1 MKKIKL
7 KDIFVPKFRIYLILI
22 FLILF
27 YVCVLNYKFAP
38 IALLIYAYVL
48 FITYIKEKH
57 TRERITNTLD
67 SLIFKLKTDDTVLNF
82 PIPSIIVAKSG
93 EILWSNDEFELVFKG
108 LNKQTYIEN
117 IIKELDAEYHG
128 QTIGIDKE
136 INIHDKYYRLLG
148 NTVDIKKK
156 RHEKEAALMIYFID
170 KTEYYKLYKM
180 YEDSKYCTGIV
191 MIDNYEELVQGMLDT
206 DRPQLT
212 ATIEKRLR
220 EWFSFTSGIM
230 TSIDRNK
237 YLMIFEKRFIKNFVD
252 SKFQI
257 LNDIKEISLGNKIPV
272 TLSIGIVVDDG
283 SGIQKLQNTMAAV
296 DVALGRGGDQVV
308 IRKNGNY
315 EFFGGNTKEIEKT
328 TKVKPRIIAQAT
340 KELIEESSNV
350 LIMGHKNAD
359 ADCLGA
365 SMGVYRLAKTYKKE
379 ANIVMNDFGIA
390 IDGLCNRISNSE
402 EYQGVIISGAEALG
416 KIGEKTLLVVVD
428 THVADYVNAEDVLQK
443 SKNIMIIDHHRRS
456 TEAIMD
462 PILTFHEVYASS
474 ASELV
479 TELLQ
484 YAEGK
489 IELSKI
495 EAECLYAGILT
506 DTKNFMQKTGVRTF
520 EAAAFLKKTGIDISA
535 INKEFQ
541 NDVNTYVAIADVI
554 RHSEI
559 VFDTVAIAICP
570 SGIDNQIKITGQ
582 AADELL
588 NLNGIETSFVLSEYE
603 GKIYISGRSTGS
615 LNVQV
620 ILEKFGGGGHM
631 MMAGA
636 QVENAS
642 IEEVKQML
650 KDTIAQMK
658 SEK

>member
-220 EWFSFTSGIM
+220 EWFSFTGGIM

>member
-7 KDIFVPKFRIYLILI
+7 KDIFVPKFRIYLV
-22 FLILF
+22 LILF
-27 YVCVLNYKFAP
+27 ILVYVCILNYKFAP

-48 FITYIKEKH
+48 FITYLKEKN
-57 TRERITNTLD
+57 TRNRITNTLD

-82 PIPSIIVAKSG
+82 PIPAIIVSKSG
-93 EILWSNDEFELVFKG
+93 EILWSNNDFDLILKG

-117 IIKELDAEYHG
+117 IIKELNTEYDG
-128 QTIGIDKE
+128 KTVGINKE
-136 INIHDKYYRLLG
+136 ISIHDKYYKLLG
-148 NTVDIKKK
+148 NTIDLKKKK
-156 RHEKEAALMIYFID
+156 REKETALMLYFID
-170 KTEYYKLYKM
+170 RTEYYRLYRM
-180 YEDSKYCTGIV
+180 YEDSKYCIGVV
-191 MIDNYEELVQGMLDT
+191 MVDNYEELVQGMLDT

-212 ATIEKRLR
+212 ATVEKRLR
-220 EWFSFTSGIM
+220 EWFSFTGGIM

-237 YLMIFEKRFIKNFVD
+237 YLMIFEKRYIKNFVD

-283 SGIQKLQNTMAAV
+283 TGMQKLQNTLAAV

-308 IRKNGNY
+308 LRKNGNY
-315 EFFGGNTKEIEKT
+315 EFFGGNTKEVEKT
-328 TKVKPRIIAQAT
+328 TKVKPRIIAQAM

-365 SMGVYRLAKTYKKE
+365 AMGVYRLTKTYKKD
-379 ANIVMNDFGIA
+379 ANIILNDYGIA
-390 IDGLCNRISNSE
+390 IEGLCNRISADE
-402 EYQGVIISGAEALG
+402 QYHDVIITGSEAIG

-428 THVADYVNAEDVLQK
+428 THVADYVNDTEVLK
-443 SKNIMIIDHHRRS
+443 KAKNVMVIDHHRRS
-456 TEAIMD
+456 TEAIAD

-484 YAEGK
+484 YSEGK
-489 IELSKI
+489 IELSKL

-520 EAAAFLKKTGIDISA
+520 EAAAYLKKTGIDIAA

-554 RHSEI
+554 RNSEI
-559 VFDTVAIAICP
+559 VFDTVAIAVCP
-570 SGIDNQIKITGQ
+570 SGIENQIKITGQ

-642 IEEVKQML
+642 LEEVKQML
-650 KDTIAQMK
+650 IDSIREAKNK
-658 SEK
+658 

>member
-7 KDIFVPKFRIYLILI
+7 KDIFVPKFRLYLILI
-22 FLILF
+22 LLILV
-27 YVCVLNYKFAP
+27 YVCILNYKFIP
-38 IALLIYAYVL
+38 LALIIYAYVL
-48 FITYIKEKH
+48 FVTYLKENRTKDK
-57 TRERITNTLD
+57 ITNTLD
-67 SLIFKLKTDDTVLNF
+67 SLIFKLKADNTILNF
-82 PIPSIIVAKSG
+82 PIPSIIVSKSG
-93 EILWSNDEFELVFKG
+93 EILWNNDEFDLIMKG
-108 LNKQTYIEN
+108 LNKQTYVEN
-117 IIKELDAEYHG
+117 IIKELNVEYNG
-128 QTIGIDKE
+128 KTIGIDKE
-136 INIHDKYYRLLG
+136 ISIHDKYYRLLG

-156 RHEKEAALMIYFID
+156 RHEKETSLMLYFID
-170 KTEYYKLYKM
+170 RTEYYRLFKM

-191 MIDNYEELVQGMLDT
+191 MVDNYEELIQGMLDT

-212 ATIEKRLR
+212 ANIERRLR
-220 EWFSFTSGIM
+220 EWFSFTGGIM

-237 YLMIFEKRFIKNFVD
+237 YLMIFEKRYVKSFID

-257 LNDIKEISLGNKIPV
+257 LNDIKEISLSNKIPV

-283 SGIQKLQNTMAAV
+283 TGIQKLQNTTAAV
-296 DVALGRGGDQVV
+296 DVALGRGGDQAV

-328 TKVKPRIIAQAT
+328 TKVKPRIVAQAIR
-340 KELIEESSNV
+340 ELIEESSNV

-365 SMGVYRLAKTYKKE
+365 SMGVYRLAKTYKKD
-379 ANIVMNDFGIA
+379 ANIIMNDFGIA
-390 IDGLCNRISNSE
+390 IDRLCNRISHSD
-402 EYQGVIISGAEALG
+402 EYEDVIITSSEAMSKLS
-416 KIGEKTLLVVVD
+416 ENTLLVVVD
-428 THVADYVNAEDVLQK
+428 THVADYVNAVDVLQK
-443 SKNIMIIDHHRRS
+443 AKNVMIIDHHRRS
-456 TEAIMD
+456 TEAIED

-484 YAEGK
+484 YSEGK
-489 IELSKI
+489 IELSKL

-506 DTKNFMQKTGVRTF
+506 DTKNFTQKTGVRTF
-520 EAAAFLKKTGIDISA
+520 EAAAYLKKTGIDISA

-554 RHSEI
+554 RNSEI
-559 VFDTVAIAICP
+559 VFDSIAIAVCP
-570 SGIDNQIKITGQ
+570 SGIENQIKITGQ

-588 NLNGIETSFVLSEYE
+588 NLNGIETSFVLSEFE
-603 GKIYISGRSTGS
+603 GKVYISGRSTGS

-620 ILEKFGGGGHM
+620 LLERFGGGGHM

-636 QVENAS
+636 QVDNAT
-642 IEEVKQML
+642 IDEVKRQL
-650 KDTIAQMK
+650 IDAIRDAK
-658 SEK
+658 SQS